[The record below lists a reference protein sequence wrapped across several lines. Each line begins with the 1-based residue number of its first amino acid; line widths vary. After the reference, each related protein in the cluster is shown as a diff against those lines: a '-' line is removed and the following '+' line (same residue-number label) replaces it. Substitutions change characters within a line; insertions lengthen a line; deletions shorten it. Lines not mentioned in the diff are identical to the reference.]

1 MNRYDVIVIG
11 AGHAGIE
18 AALASAR
25 MGASTLVLTG
35 NIETIGQMSCNPAV
49 GGLAKGQLVKEIDA
63 LGGEMGRATDE
74 AGIQFR
80 TLNTTKGP
88 AVRSS
93 RAQADRAGYRSYMK
107 AVLENTGRLSV
118 RQTMAQA
125 VLAEGGAVGGVLTEY
140 GEEFLAPAVVIAAGT
155 FLKGMVRIG
164 RISFGAGRLGD
175 PPSEFLSDSL
185 RDLGFVV
192 ERFSTATT
200 PRLSGTT
207 IDYTK
212 TTSQPLQWPI
222 TPFSFRTGTIDR
234 DQLPCHVTY
243 TNAHTHEVIR
253 SCIDNDAVADGWLN
267 RKGPRYCP
275 SIEEKVLFFPDRIRH
290 QIFLEPEGFHTTE
303 VYPNGLFTTLGIEQ
317 QTRILEAIPGLEEA
331 RMTRP
336 AYSIKYDYVPP
347 TQLKPTL
354 ETKRVSGLFLAG
366 QINGTSG
373 YEEAAAQGIVAGIN
387 AALFVQKRPPLVL
400 ARSDA
405 YIGVLIDDLVTK
417 GTNEPYRM
425 FTSRAEYRLALR
437 EGNAIFRLTPKGR
450 ELGLI
455 DDDAWKLFSEKR
467 RVLDRGL
474 DLMEEPLFPTRTT
487 NDRLAELGLSPIINK
502 MTHADLLRRQGVT
515 GPIIKGLVP
524 GLGELSE
531 DILAEIEIQTKYEG
545 YLLRQDEEIR
555 RFRKLEGLSIPT
567 DFHYQGLAGLSAEA
581 AEKLEDTR
589 PVSVGQASRIP
600 GVTPAAVSIILIH
613 LKKRRAV

>member
-11 AGHAGIE
+11 AGHAGVE
-18 AALASAR
+18 AALAAAR
-25 MGASTLVLTG
+25 MGAQTLVLTG

-49 GGLAKGQLVKEIDA
+49 GGVAKGQLVKEIDA
-63 LGGEMGRATDE
+63 LGGEMGLATDDS
-74 AGIQFR
+74 GIQFR
-80 TLNTTKGP
+80 TLNTNKGP

-93 RAQADRAGYRSYMK
+93 RAQADRAGYRAYMK
-107 AVLENTGRLSV
+107 AVLENTGCLRV
-118 RQTMAQA
+118 RQTMAQSLLTEDGRVA
-125 VLAEGGAVGGVLTEY
+125 GVLTEY
-140 GEEFLAPAVVIAAGT
+140 GEEFLAPAVVIATGT

-164 RISFGAGRLGD
+164 RVSFGAGRLGD

-185 RDLGFVV
+185 RNLGFAV

-200 PRLSGTT
+200 PRLDGTT
-207 IDYTK
+207 IDYTR
-212 TTSQPLQWPI
+212 TTAQPLQWPI
-222 TPFSFRTGTIDR
+222 VPFSFRTGRLDR

-243 TNAHTHEVIR
+243 TNSHTHEVIR
-253 SCIDNDAVADGWLN
+253 HCIDNDAVAEGWFN

-275 SIEEKVLFFPDRIRH
+275 SIEEKVLFFPERVRH

-317 QTRILEAIPGLEEA
+317 QMKILAAIPGLEDV

-336 AYSIKYDYVPP
+336 AYAIKYDYVPP

-373 YEEAAAQGIVAGIN
+373 YEEAAAQGIMAGIN
-387 AALFVQKRPPLVL
+387 AALLVQERPPFVL
-400 ARSDA
+400 SRSDA

-425 FTSRAEYRLALR
+425 FTSRAEYRLVLR
-437 EGNAIFRLTPKGR
+437 EGNAIFRLTEGGR

-455 DDDAWKLFSEKR
+455 DDDAWRLFCEKR
-467 RVLDRGL
+467 QALDRGL
-474 DLMEEPLFPTRTT
+474 GLMEQPLFPTKAT
-487 NDRLAELGLSPIINK
+487 NDRLAGLGVSPIINK
-502 MTHADLLRRQGVT
+502 MTHADLLRRHEVT
-515 GPIIKGLVP
+515 GPIIRDLVP
-524 GLGELSE
+524 GLRELPE
-531 DILAEIEIQTKYEG
+531 DILSEIEIQTKYEG
-545 YLLRQDEEIR
+545 YLTRQDDEIR
-555 RFRKLEGLSIPT
+555 KFRKLEGLSIPN
-567 DFHYQGLAGLSAEA
+567 DFQYRGLAGLSVEA
-581 AEKLEDTR
+581 AEKLEEAR
-589 PVSVGQASRIP
+589 PASVGQASRIP